1 MTLTTTVSADIRA
14 RASFLPMCPMCSF
27 PSVNILVRPGLRVV
41 TFPTT
46 HDFPEGRTVTKLD
59 PCCMFSTPAHN
70 YFESEAA
77 VAQWWRAHRL
87 QALAEPALDNRR
99 RNCIAK
105 LEIAGLEPIV

>member
-1 MTLTTTVSADIRA
+1 MTLTATIAADVRA
-14 RASFLPMCPMCSF
+14 HANYIPYCCLCSF
-27 PSVNILVRPGLRVV
+27 PSVNILVRPGIRTV
-41 TFPTT
+41 TFPASR
-46 HDFPEGRTVTKLD
+46 DFPEGRTVFKSD

-77 VAQWWRAHRL
+77 VAQWWRSHRL

-105 LEIAGLEPIV
+105 LTAAGLEAIE